1 MKYYST
7 VGDSE
12 FEYRFERSGK
22 TLRAH
27 GPDGESVIDLS
38 MIGDGTAFSILVD
51 GKSHDVIVERADGAM
66 VVQFRGERIVVDV
79 LDDRERAAAAV
90 QGAGGGG
97 PQQVCAAMP
106 GVVVELMVAEGDR
119 VERGQTLVVLE
130 AMKMQNPLQAE
141 GDGVVTK
148 VCAAVGEAVAAGA
161 VLVEVG
167 DE

>member
-7 VGDSE
+7 IGDSE
-12 FEYRFERSGK
+12 FEYRFERVGK

-38 MIGDGTAFSILVD
+38 LIGDGTAFSILVD
-51 GKSHDVIVERADGAM
+51 GKSHDVIVERAEGSM

-90 QGAGGGG
+90 QGAGGSG

-148 VCAAVGEAVAAGA
+148 VRAAVGEAVAAGA
-161 VLVEVG
+161 VLVEV
-167 DE
+167 EVE